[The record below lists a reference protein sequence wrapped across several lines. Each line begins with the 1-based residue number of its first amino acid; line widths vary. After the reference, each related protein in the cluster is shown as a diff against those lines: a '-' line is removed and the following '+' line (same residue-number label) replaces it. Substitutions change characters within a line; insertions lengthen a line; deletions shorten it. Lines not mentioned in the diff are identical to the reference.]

1 MGNSMKRTPI
11 KRRERPDRGGADG
24 HPCSCPRQSGP
35 DSCRLNLV
43 NLKESY
49 YSPFRNI
56 GDIWGL
62 EEGAD
67 ESSIIL
73 DTDEVGFDALLQD
86 FV

>member
-1 MGNSMKRTPI
+1 MARPSQAKREFALRYI
-11 KRRERPDRGGADG
+11 GGIF
-24 HPCSCPRQSGP
+24 RK
-35 DSCRLNLV
+35 DSSKVLCV
-43 NLKESY
+43 EHD
-49 YSPFRNI
+49 YSPVSNI

>member
-1 MGNSMKRTPI
+1 LAGAITFGRVSACLLLQPPYFFWLVLDASDGI
-11 KRRERPDRGGADG
+11 VGGFRCD
-24 HPCSCPRQSGP
+24 
-35 DSCRLNLV
+35 D
-43 NLKESY
+43 
-49 YSPFRNI
+49 YSPVSNI

-73 DTDEVGFDALLQD
+73 DTNEVSFDALLQD